1 MQVLQVTLNN
11 SRPSAVPIVPILGF
25 HRQTKKRA
33 SRSNNQQVK
42 KQRFK
47 KMNLVSIGNS

>member
-25 HRQTKKRA
+25 HRQTKKGA

-42 KQRFK
+42 KQRLK